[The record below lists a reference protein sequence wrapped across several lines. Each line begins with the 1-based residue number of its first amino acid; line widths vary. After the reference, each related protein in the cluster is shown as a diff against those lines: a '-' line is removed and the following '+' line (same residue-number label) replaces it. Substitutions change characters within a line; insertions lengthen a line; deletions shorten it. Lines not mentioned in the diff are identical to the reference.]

1 MKERFKK
8 INWNVVSAILACVL
22 SLVRIYQVI
31 DEMRKRKNKQEE
43 IEQRLDMIDTS
54 CSIMEGRISFCEKM
68 LDTKKDKKPNYS
80 SYSYASSDRAT

>member
-8 INWNVVSAILACVL
+8 INWNVVSAVLACVL

-31 DEMRKRKNKQEE
+31 DEMIKRKNKQEE
-43 IEQRLDMIDTS
+43 IERRIDMIDMS

-68 LDTKKDKKPNYS
+68 IDTKQDKR
-80 SYSYASSDRAT
+80 DRAT

>member
-1 MKERFKK
+1 MKEKLKK
-8 INWNVVSAILACVL
+8 INWNVVSAVLACIL

-68 LDTKKDKKPNYS
+68 LDTKQDKREKVNYS
-80 SYSYASSDRAT
+80 SYARDRAT